1 MADTTLVEKFRS
13 MDYGVA
19 PEDSGLA
26 LAWLD
31 QFKRRFGH
39 FIGGTWAAPVQGQYF
54 ETSDPSTG
62 DKLADVAQGSAADVD
77 AAVKGARTALQ
88 GWQALTPH
96 ARARFL
102 YALARQV
109 QKHSR
114 RLSVLETIDNGKPIR
129 ESRDIDIPLVA
140 RHFYYHA
147 GWAQLLGQEFPG
159 YQACGVVGQI
169 IPWNFPLLMLAWKI
183 APALAAGNTVVL
195 KPAEFTPLTAL
206 AFAELCTEVGLPPGV
221 VNIVTGDGTT
231 GEALVAHRDVD
242 KIAFTGS
249 TEVGRAIRRATAES
263 HKKLS
268 LELGGKSPFVV
279 FEDADLDSAVEGLV
293 DGIWL
298 NQGQVCCA
306 GSRLLMQESIAAQL
320 SRKLQARMAT
330 LRVGPPLDKT
340 TDIGAIVARVQLQ
353 RIEGLVAQGIAEG
366 ASCWQPEI
374 PLPSRGLYYKPTLF
388 TNVHPTSIVAQQ
400 EIFGPVLAAMTFRTP
415 AEAVELANNTAYGL
429 AASVW
434 SESVNVALQVASRI
448 KAGVVWVNSTNLFD
462 AASGFGGYRQSG
474 FGREG
479 GREGLR
485 EYLEP
490 VWFRKAPLLAR
501 SPAAGAGVGAAPAAG
516 VGAAP
521 AAGVGAAPAAG
532 VGAAPAAGVGT
543 APGAGVGTAPGAG
556 VGTAARAAAVHGA
569 GSVTDA
575 AVSGAAGATGVT
587 ASYGGG
593 VLTGGPA
600 AAETDSRDEPPI
612 DRTVK
617 LYIGGKQVRPDSGYS
632 IECRSSKGVLLGE
645 VPLGNRKDIRNAV
658 EAAGGAQQWSS
669 ATAHNRAQILYYL
682 AENLSQRAQEI
693 ITRLAAV
700 VGRRQASRELK
711 LGVER
716 LFSYAAWA
724 DKYEGSVH
732 SPPFRNISLAMNEAL
747 GTVGVICPESAP
759 LLGFLS
765 MVLPLVAAGN
775 CVVAVPSAAYP
786 LIAGD
791 LYQVLETSDVPAG
804 VINMVTGRPMELMKV
819 LAEHDDVDALWCY
832 GDETLCATARR
843 LSAGNLKQVWTNE
856 GREIDFFSERYGEG
870 RWYLDHAHQVKNIW
884 VPYGE

>member
-1 MADTTLVEKFRS
+1 MANPSVAEKFRS
-13 MDYGVA
+13 MEYGAA
-19 PEDSGLA
+19 PEDPRNS

-31 QFKRRFGH
+31 RFGRRFGH
-39 FIGGTWAAPVQGQYF
+39 FIGGKWKAPVQGRYF
-54 ETSDPSTG
+54 VTADPSTG
-62 DKLADVAQGSAADVD
+62 EKIADVAEGSAADVN
-77 AAVKGARTALQ
+77 AAVKAARAALPHWQ
-88 GWQALTPH
+88 GLTPH

-114 RLSVLETIDNGKPIR
+114 RLAVLETLDNGKPIR

-147 GWAQLLGQEFPG
+147 GWAQLLEREFPD
-159 YQACGVVGQI
+159 YRPCGVVGQI
-169 IPWNFPLLMLAWKI
+169 IPWNFPLLMVAWKI

-206 AFAELCTEVGLPPGV
+206 AFAELCSEVGLPPGV
-221 VNIVTGDGTT
+221 VNIVTGDGKT
-231 GEALVAHRDVD
+231 GEALVVHPDVD

-249 TEVGRAIRRATAES
+249 TEVGRAIRRATADS

-306 GSRLLMQESIAAQL
+306 GSRLLMQESIAVSL
-320 SRKLQARMAT
+320 TKKLQARMAA
-330 LRVGPPLDKT
+330 LRIGAPLDKT
-340 TDIGAIVARVQLQ
+340 TDIGAIVARVQLE
-353 RIEGLVAQGIAEG
+353 RIEGLVAQGVAEG
-366 ASCWQPEI
+366 ASCWQPDV
-374 PLPSRGLYYKPTLF
+374 PLPARGLYYRPTLF
-388 TNVHPTSIVAQQ
+388 TNVHPTSVVAQT

-434 SESVNVALQVASRI
+434 SESVNVALQVAAQI
-448 KAGVVWVNSTNLFD
+448 KAGVVWVNSTNMFD
-462 AASGFGGYRQSG
+462 AACGFGGYRESG

-490 VWFRKAPLLAR
+490 LWLYKARPLRAR
-501 SPAAGAGVGAAPAAG
+501 ADRGRRRTPAAGAEH
-516 VGAAP
+516 
-521 AAGVGAAPAAG
+521 
-532 VGAAPAAGVGT
+532 
-543 APGAGVGTAPGAG
+543 
-556 VGTAARAAAVHGA
+556 R
-569 GSVTDA
+569 
-575 AVSGAAGATGVT
+575 
-587 ASYGGG
+587 
-593 VLTGGPA
+593 
-600 AAETDSRDEPPI
+600 I

-632 IECRSSKGVLLGE
+632 LECRSSTGVLLGE
-645 VPLGNRKDIRNAV
+645 TPLGNRKDIRNAV
-658 EAAGGAQQWSS
+658 EAARRAQQWGS
-669 ATAHNRAQILYYL
+669 ATTHQRAQVLYYA
-682 AENLSQRAQEI
+682 AENLTQRGQDVAE
-693 ITRLAAV
+693 RLAAV
-700 VGRRQASRELK
+700 VGRKQASEEVR

-716 LFSYAAWA
+716 LFAYAAWA
-724 DKYEGSVH
+724 DKYEGVVH
-732 SPPFRNISLAMNEAL
+732 SPPFRNISVAMNEAI
-747 GTVGVICPESAP
+747 GTAGVICPAEVP

-765 MVLPLVAAGN
+765 LVLPLVTAGN
-775 CVVAVPSAAYP
+775 CVVAVPSVTYP

-791 LYQVLETSDVPAG
+791 LYQLFDTSDVPGG
-804 VINMVTGRPMELMKV
+804 VINIVTGRPAELLKV

-832 GDETLCATARR
+832 GEEELCAAAKR
-843 LSAGNLKQVWTNE
+843 LSAGNLKQVWSNE
-856 GREIDFFSERYGEG
+856 GRRINFFSAREGEG
-870 RWYLDHAHQVKNIW
+870 RWYLDHAFQVKNIW